1 MPDGGKRNRSAAE
14 DEILDQL
21 AAILPRSEMLRNGGL
36 WRQHIRHNS
45 RAVRYAIEDW
55 KLRTPEQRRAI
66 KNVAAWLTD
75 RHARALVEL
84 QEKSA

>member
-1 MPDGGKRNRSAAE
+1 VHDGGKRNRSAAE

-36 WRQHIRHNS
+36 WRQRIRNNS
-45 RAVRYAIEDW
+45 RAVRYAIGDW